1 MRVVASV
8 VALVHACR
16 ITRTGSEP
24 QVHAVSTE
32 MGARRIQSCLV
43 KMVRVGAEGCRV
55 CVWPVEGTVPV
66 LEASLPLSDN
76 GWYFAMAVPSGWV
89 PSCTVPSLYRT
100 VPSLY
105 RTVPSIAASYRTA
118 AVPYRT
124 VHRCT
129 VVYRRCTVAYRRCT
143 VPYHPNTTP
152 VPCVVPR
159 SLVTSDYVGKL
170 QERLDNQYRA
180 CCALYNL
187 LHEYDGYTGSVRW
200 ASTLAHAR
208 EVSADIID
216 PVANR
221 APCADA
227 LHDAYMAERLTD
239 AEAATLRAI
248 YHRQERLCS
257 ARTAFAMDIIARD
270 FDASGVGFM
279 PATHTP
285 LIVDPLADP
294 DGVLTDSAEC
304 LQGWGELRRK
314 LVTHYTYARAKK
326 RVFWLF

>member
-1 MRVVASV
+1 M
-8 VALVHACR
+8 
-16 ITRTGSEP
+16 
-24 QVHAVSTE
+24 
-32 MGARRIQSCLV
+32 
-43 KMVRVGAEGCRV
+43 

-89 PSCTVPSLYRT
+89 LSCTVPSLYRT

-129 VVYRRCTVAYRRCT
+129 VVYRRCTVAYRRCTVAYRRFTVAYRRCTVPCRRCTVPYRRCTVAYRRCT

-248 YHRQERLCS
+248 YHRQDRLCS

-294 DGVLTDSAEC
+294 DGILTESAEC

>member
-1 MRVVASV
+1 MEVRVVVRVVASV

-89 PSCTVPSLYRT
+89 LSCTVPSLYRT

-105 RTVPSIAASYRTA
+105 RTVPSIAAPYRTA

-129 VVYRRCTVAYRRCT
+129 VVYRRCTVAYVA
-143 VPYHPNTTP
+143 VP
-152 VPCVVPR
+152 
-159 SLVTSDYVGKL
+159 
-170 QERLDNQYRA
+170 
-180 CCALYNL
+180 
-187 LHEYDGYTGSVRW
+187 
-200 ASTLAHAR
+200 
-208 EVSADIID
+208 
-216 PVANR
+216 
-221 APCADA
+221 
-227 LHDAYMAERLTD
+227 
-239 AEAATLRAI
+239 
-248 YHRQERLCS
+248 
-257 ARTAFAMDIIARD
+257 
-270 FDASGVGFM
+270 
-279 PATHTP
+279 
-285 LIVDPLADP
+285 
-294 DGVLTDSAEC
+294 
-304 LQGWGELRRK
+304 
-314 LVTHYTYARAKK
+314 
-326 RVFWLF
+326 